1 MLNERRKARIEEIL
15 RRKQPD
21 LQLFLDDVHS
31 SQNNSAIM
39 RSADAVGVLHLFYSG
54 RDDQDVKIHKTITQG
69 AHRWVSRERITY
81 NERVTFVRKKQA
93 EGMQVIVTALDAD
106 AVSFRE
112 VDFTRPTL
120 LVVGNEKNGVS
131 QELISIADQTIVI
144 PMMGMVQSLNVSVAT
159 AITLYE
165 AQRQRDNA
173 GMYDTPRLT
182 AKEIEQI
189 KDAWLYR
196 DSVARRSKGEIP
208 TTGKLWLDW

>member
-21 LQLFLDDVHS
+21 LQLFLDDVYS

-39 RSADAVGVLHLFYSG
+39 RSADAVGVLHLFYST

-69 AHRWVSRERITY
+69 AHRWVSRERIAY
-81 NERVTFVRKKQA
+81 DERVTFVRKKQA
-93 EGMQVIVTALDAD
+93 EGMQIVVTALDAD

-112 VDFTRPTL
+112 VDFTQPTL

-131 QELISIADQTIVI
+131 QEFIALADQTIVI

-208 TTGKLWLDW
+208 ATGKLWLDW

>member
-15 RRKQPD
+15 YRKQPD
-21 LQLFLDDVHS
+21 LQLFLDDVYS

-39 RSADAVGVLHLFYSG
+39 RSADAVGVLHLFYST

-69 AHRWVSRERITY
+69 AHRWVSRERIAY
-81 NERVTFVRKKQA
+81 DERVVFVRKKQA
-93 EGMQVIVTALDAD
+93 EGMQIVVTALDAD
-106 AVSFRE
+106 AVSFRK
-112 VDFTRPTL
+112 VDFTQPTL

-131 QELISIADQTIVI
+131 QELIALADQTIVI

-189 KDAWLYR
+189 KDIWLYR

-208 TTGKLWLDW
+208 ATGKLWLDW

>member
-1 MLNERRKARIEEIL
+1 MLNEQRKAKIEKTL

-21 LQLFLDDVHS
+21 LQVFLDDVHS
-31 SQNNSAIM
+31 SQNNSAIL
-39 RSADAVGVLHLFYSG
+39 RSADAVGVLHLFYSV
-54 RDDQDVKIHKTITQG
+54 RDNENVKIHKTITQG
-69 AHRWVSRERITY
+69 AHRWVSRERIDYET
-81 NERVTFVRKKQA
+81 RAAFVCDKQKQ
-93 EGMQVIVTALDAD
+93 GMQVIVTALDED

-131 QELISIADQTIVI
+131 EELIALADQTIAI

-165 AQRQRDNA
+165 AQRQREQCS
-173 GMYDTPRLT
+173 MYET
-182 AKEIEQI
+182 AQLSQKEIEQI

-196 DSVARRSKGEIP
+196 DSIARRSKGEIP
-208 TTGKLWLDW
+208 TTEKLWLDW

>member
-15 RRKQPD
+15 YRKQPD
-21 LQLFLDDVHS
+21 LQLFLDDVYS

-39 RSADAVGVLHLFYSG
+39 RSADAVGVLHLYYSD

-69 AHRWVSRERITY
+69 AHRCVSRERITY

-93 EGMQVIVTALDAD
+93 EGMQIVVTALDAD

-112 VDFTRPTL
+112 VDFTQPTL

-131 QELISIADQTIVI
+131 QEFIALADQTIVI

-173 GMYDTPRLT
+173 GMYDASDQDL
-182 AKEIEQI
+182 
-189 KDAWLYR
+189 
-196 DSVARRSKGEIP
+196 RSKATTIP
-208 TTGKLWLDW
+208 QVV

>member
-21 LQLFLDDVHS
+21 LQLFLDDVYS

-39 RSADAVGVLHLFYSG
+39 RSADAVGVLHLFYST
-54 RDDQDVKIHKTITQG
+54 RDDRDVKIHKTITQG
-69 AHRWVSRERITY
+69 AHRWVSRERIAY
-81 NERVTFVRKKQA
+81 DERVTFVRKKQA
-93 EGMQVIVTALDAD
+93 EGMQIVVTALDAD

-112 VDFTRPTL
+112 VDFTQPTL
-120 LVVGNEKNGVS
+120 LVVGNEKDGVS
-131 QELISIADQTIVI
+131 QELTTLADQTIVI

-208 TTGKLWLDW
+208 ATGKLWLDW